1 MTNKNLK
8 KTLVLGATALA
19 LLLIPRR
26 SSRYSD
32 RDISDAYPVDNDV
45 NNSSDKDDRDK

>member
-1 MTNKNLK
+1 MTHKNLK

-26 SSRYSD
+26 SSRHSD
-32 RDISDAYPVDNDV
+32 REISDEYPVDNDIEH
-45 NNSSDKDDRDK
+45 SSSNDNDGK